1 MLEFDGWDAVNPWR
15 RRPTPAPPRSGSS
28 LGRRAGPRAFC
39 NRPELG
45 AVAGTIAV
53 FAFFAIVAGGAVS

>member
-1 MLEFDGWDAVNPWR
+1 MATEAHT
-15 RRPTPAPPRSGSS
+15 RPATVRLVTGATSRTAR
-28 LGRRAGPRAFC
+28 LL

-53 FAFFAIVAGGAVS
+53 FAFFAIVAGGSGF